1 VRNARMSLIGTYA
14 FVNPVVAVLL
24 GWGFNNETLSLR
36 TVVAGAVIVAG
47 VALIVLAPAY
57 PDRRR
62 SAQAAVPVRAR

>member
-1 VRNARMSLIGTYA
+1 MSLIGTYA

-24 GWGFNNETLSLR
+24 GWAFNHETLSLR
-36 TVVAGAVIVAG
+36 TGVAGAVIVAG

-62 SAQAAVPVRAR
+62 AAQAGVPVRAQ